1 MNKVILTGRLAVDPE
16 MRYTTNGV
24 ACTKFRI
31 AVSKDYKDKDG
42 KVGAD
47 FLNVIAW
54 RSTAERISKLLKKG
68 MRIGLEGRLQSN
80 SYENNDGS
88 RVYATDI
95 ELDRFEF
102 LDNKKTDEPVTSEDP
117 FEDFSDSVTL
127 DDNDLPF

>member
-16 MRYTTNGV
+16 IRYTSNGI

-47 FLNVIAW
+47 FLNVVAW
-54 RSTAERISKLLKKG
+54 RGTAERISKLLKKG
-68 MRIGLEGRLQSN
+68 MRIGLEGKLQSN

-102 LDNKKTDEPVTSEDP
+102 LDNKKAEETSVDP